1 MVCVNEIHSYTKFSL
16 KIFLSLKFKI
26 FYEDKDLDDFE
37 EEVIA
42 DCPEED
48 TEKEK
53 EKTKNEN
60 V

>member
-1 MVCVNEIHSYTKFSL
+1 ML
-16 KIFLSLKFKI
+16 KKFKI
-26 FYEDKDLDDFE
+26 FNEDKDLDDFE

-42 DCPEED
+42 DCPKED

-53 EKTKNEN
+53 GKEKNEN

>member
-1 MVCVNEIHSYTKFSL
+1 MIK
-16 KIFLSLKFKI
+16 KFKI
-26 FYEDKDLDDFE
+26 FNEDKDLDDFE

-53 EKTKNEN
+53 GKEKDEN

>member
-1 MVCVNEIHSYTKFSL
+1 MIK
-16 KIFLSLKFKI
+16 KFKI

-48 TEKEK
+48 TAKEK

-60 V
+60 VYTTHNRRWQDGWHSYI

>member
-1 MVCVNEIHSYTKFSL
+1 ML
-16 KIFLSLKFKI
+16 KKFKS
-26 FYEDKDLDDFE
+26 FAEDKQLDDFE
-37 EEVIA
+37 EELIA

-48 TEKEK
+48 TAKEK

>member
-1 MVCVNEIHSYTKFSL
+1 MENQLRKQMIK
-16 KIFLSLKFKI
+16 KFKI

-48 TEKEK
+48 TAKEK
-53 EKTKNEN
+53 EKKENEN

>member
-1 MVCVNEIHSYTKFSL
+1 ML
-16 KIFLSLKFKI
+16 KKFKI

-53 EKTKNEN
+53 GKEKDEN

>member
-1 MVCVNEIHSYTKFSL
+1 MIK
-16 KIFLSLKFKI
+16 KFKI

-48 TEKEK
+48 TAKEK
-53 EKTKNEN
+53 EKKHNEN

>member
-1 MVCVNEIHSYTKFSL
+1 MIK
-16 KIFLSLKFKI
+16 KFKI

-37 EEVIA
+37 EVVIA

-48 TEKEK
+48 TAKEK
-53 EKTKNEN
+53 EKKENEN

>member
-1 MVCVNEIHSYTKFSL
+1 MIK
-16 KIFLSLKFKI
+16 KFKN
-26 FYEDKDLDDFE
+26 FYEDKEDKDLDDFE

-48 TEKEK
+48 TAKEK